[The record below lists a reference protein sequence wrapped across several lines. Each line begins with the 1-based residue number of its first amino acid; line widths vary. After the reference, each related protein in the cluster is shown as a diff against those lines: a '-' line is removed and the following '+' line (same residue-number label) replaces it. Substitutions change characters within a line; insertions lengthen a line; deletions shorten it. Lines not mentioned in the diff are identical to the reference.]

1 MIHSSHH
8 SVKHIIANFEKFTYK
23 KEVPQDAKLKAAQNN
38 LL

>member
-1 MIHSSHH
+1 M
-8 SVKHIIANFEKFTYK
+8 NFEKFAYR

>member
-1 MIHSSHH
+1 M
-8 SVKHIIANFEKFTYK
+8 NFEKLTYK